1 MTTRESLEH
10 ELLVVR
16 SQIGERD
23 ALAELIE
30 RWHPRLG
37 GYVGNMLSDTAAVD
51 DVVQE
56 IWISVFRSLPG
67 LREPSK
73 FASWIY
79 TIARR
84 SIMDRL
90 RTTYRTPETTS
101 EAADDGAVDE
111 LIDGLEDRMLIGAA
125 LSDLSPI
132 DREVAWLVLIEDRP
146 LAEVATIT
154 EVPIGTV
161 KSRLHRGRRQ
171 LRASLE
177 SKGFTR

>member
-1 MTTRESLEH
+1 MRTKEELEH

-16 SQIGERD
+16 CQIGERH
-23 ALAELIE
+23 ALSELVD
-30 RWHPRLG
+30 RWHPRLA
-37 GYVGNMLSDTAAVD
+37 GYVGGMLTNTAVVD

-67 LREPSK
+67 LREPSN
-73 FASWIY
+73 FSSWVY

-90 RTTYRTPETTS
+90 RKDYRTPMTAS
-101 EAADDGAVDE
+101 EEVDDGAVE
-111 LIDGLEDRMLIGAA
+111 GLIDGLEDRMLIGAA

-146 LAEVATIT
+146 LSEAATIT
-154 EVPIGTV
+154 DVPIGTV
-161 KSRLHRGRRQ
+161 KSRLHRARRQ

-177 SKGFTR
+177 SEGFRQ